1 MDINYYLAREQVE
14 QVMARVA
21 MTPQARDAHS
31 RLAANYRDLISHHR
45 AAAIRP
51 AQTAMPRPRG

>member
-21 MTPQARDAHS
+21 MTPQARDAHR
-31 RLAANYRDLISHHR
+31 RLAANYHTLIADHR
-45 AAAIRP
+45 ASSIRL
-51 AQTAMPRPRG
+51 AQAMPGQRG